1 MKDLTIKKIIEL
13 IITLNDEFRDIL
25 QGIKLNE
32 ALDITTSKLIEKRI
46 IEMYANRIYGI
57 LAMFLYFT
65 DSKTE
70 TLEPIK
76 LNFNNLNIKN
86 ELLEKVIKIIQI
98 DADTNRKIAK
108 SIIQADILP
117 IVEKQYS

>member
-13 IITLNDEFRDIL
+13 IITLNDEFWDIL

-32 ALDITTSKLIEKRI
+32 ALDITTSKLIEKKI

-70 TLEPIK
+70 TLNK
-76 LNFNNLNIKN
+76 LNFNNLNIENK
-86 ELLEKVIKIIQI
+86 LLEKVIKLIQI

-108 SIIQADILP
+108 LIIQADVIP
-117 IVEKQYS
+117 IVKKQYS

>member
-25 QGIKLNE
+25 QGVKLNE

-86 ELLEKVIKIIQI
+86 ELLEKVIKLIQI

>member
-1 MKDLTIKKIIEL
+1 MKDLTIEKIIEL
-13 IITLNDEFRDIL
+13 IITLNDEFWDIL

-32 ALDITTSKLIEKRI
+32 ALDITTSKLIEKKI

-86 ELLEKVIKIIQI
+86 ELLEKVIKLIQI

-108 SIIQADILP
+108 SIIQANILP
-117 IVEKQYS
+117 IVKKQYS